1 MDMVRLNSQ
10 REDVPSFLLAFC
22 FKKLL
27 TPISQVPYKNGLP
40 SFGTPD
46 EMIDN
51 EMDSMLIPLVFKLA
65 FLCRFHSRKYT
76 AKSTNRQ
83 QVSG

>member
-1 MDMVRLNSQ
+1 MVRLNSQ

-22 FKKLL
+22 FKQLL
-27 TPISQVPYKNGLP
+27 TPISQVPYKNGLS

-51 EMDSMLIPLVFKLA
+51 EMDSMLISLVFKPAL
-65 FLCRFHSRKYT
+65 FCRFHTDNIQHFRQSV
-76 AKSTNRQ
+76 KSY
-83 QVSG
+83 SKG